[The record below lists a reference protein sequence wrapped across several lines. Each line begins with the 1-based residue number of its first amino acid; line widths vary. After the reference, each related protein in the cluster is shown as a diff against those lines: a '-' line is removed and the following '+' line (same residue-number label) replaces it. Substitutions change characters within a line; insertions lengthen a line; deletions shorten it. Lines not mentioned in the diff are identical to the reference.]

1 MDSDVVVGC
10 CSVCNYLAA
19 ADVVLSIGAVGLM
32 MPPSGWLSCL
42 IAVAFVII
50 WLPRMLWCLVLDLAA
65 DSIFKMFHLLL
76 CR

>member
-1 MDSDVVVGC
+1 MDSDVVFDC